1 MKTVIADK
9 RWTKKYPE
17 VGTGPVSTESCISEA
32 FYERERERVFRR
44 CWLNAGRVDYVP
56 TPGDYF
62 VQEIAVCNTS
72 ILVIR
77 GRDEVI
83 RGFHNVCSHRGNKL
97 VRNHQGCRQAL
108 VCGFHNWTFDTTGAL
123 KSVTD
128 EENFFD
134 LDKSKLGL
142 TPVHLDVWEGFI
154 FINLADEPAET
165 LQDYLGGVVDQL
177 GGGHFDHHELTFQ
190 YQVSERSNWKN
201 GLDAQNEIYHLPFQ
215 HKRSIP
221 DFAVRKDG
229 RYTRN
234 QDFRIYK
241 YHTVYASEVPEER
254 KMGPLGEMTYRLG
267 TLSNVNASKTRFRL
281 PRIADF
287 DFYTIFPNF
296 CILLSK
302 DQPSDNYITYNFW
315 PLAVDKTLWNIK
327 LHFVPAANA
336 SERFSQEF
344 TKVLVR
350 DVLYEDAAAHE
361 TIHEGLA
368 SRAKPFIHYQDEEIQ
383 IRYFHEV
390 LERFC
395 GEAA

>member
-44 CWLNAGRVDYVP
+44 CWLNVGRVDSVP
-56 TPGDYF
+56 GPGDYF

-72 ILVIR
+72 ILVIC

-154 FINLADEPAET
+154 FINLAEEPAES
-165 LQDYLGGVVDQL
+165 LHDYLGGVVDQL

-221 DFAVRKDG
+221 DFSVRKDG

-241 YHTVYASEVPEER
+241 YHTVYACEVPEER

-267 TLSNVNASKTRFRL
+267 TLSDVNASKTRFRL
-281 PRIADF
+281 PRIGDF

-296 CILLSK
+296 CVLLSK

-315 PLAVDKTLWNIK
+315 PLAVDRTLWNIK
-327 LHFVPAANA
+327 LHFVPAVNA
-336 SERFSQEF
+336 SERFAQEF

-368 SRAKPFIHYQDEEIQ
+368 SRAKNFIHYQDEEIQ

-395 GEAA
+395 GGAA